1 MTGVSVPDDFDS
13 WGCVVSFVEDLRFDE
28 VFESDLRF
36 DERAIAVLLSRW
48 AKSGDCVW
56 ISDV

>member
-1 MTGVSVPDDFDS
+1 MTGVSVPDGFDS
-13 WGCVVSFVEDLRFDE
+13 WGCVVSFVEDSRFVV
-28 VFESDLRF
+28 VFEEDLRF